1 MATVGEVLATYH
13 PSHAVNEGET
23 YTVDPATQEA
33 TPVDLTAINSPV
45 IQALLTVGFGAAGQ
59 VLATN
64 SEGDGFEWIDLE
76 T

>member
-13 PSHAVNEGET
+13 PSHAVDEGKT